1 MEKIIEELFEKLNQ
15 EVVKYNPYYDKD
27 LLKRAFL
34 YAYSAHK
41 GHLRVSKEP
50 YIIHPLSSA
59 LKLTKI
65 EADDISLVSAL
76 IHDVLKNKNY
86 SLENIRYNFWDEV
99 ALICEWVNKLWN
111 IYYTVDMTKQEVDD
125 LKSQIVMAWN
135 DIRIF
140 LVKIAD
146 RYHNLETLDHLK
158 KELRYRIA
166 KETQEVYLP
175 IVNFLSIWEFLTD
188 MYDLCFKYTNE
199 KEYNKLFKLFW
210 KKMETY
216 EEKIISTHDL
226 LEKEFQRYWIN
237 VLKIEW
243 RVKTLNSI
251 HRKLQSKKLELS
263 QIYDVLALRVVVKNL
278 SECYLALGII
288 HKIFK
293 IKTDR
298 FKDYISAPK
307 NNWYQSIHTTV
318 YDLHWDF
325 LEFQI
330 QTEEMYKLNKT
341 GLAAHFIYKWFWV
354 DFNRLPKWMVETL
367 NVQKKTID
375 SKKFLEKLNQEVIIS
390 EIKVFDKEGNRYLLP
405 KESVLIDFAF
415 SVNFDSWKYFAWAY
429 INWVFINDP
438 FHKLSTWDF
447 INLAKLSTEIFT
459 NYKVEN
465 FFDIKTK
472 KAREA
477 MKTIF
482 SKYSKVKLKEL
493 WKYMLN
499 NSLEIYWLRHFH
511 YQPKNIRE
519 KIFHKYWVSDEDQ
532 LYLFLWIDS
541 IDYNDAANLVLA
553 QNSKLDFKEEIL
565 LKIFTKSYDFT
576 FLNIVSDI
584 LYNLNVDVHRISY
597 NKKRNYV
604 NIKIKIHEKN
614 DLENLISEIK
624 RAPNVLDVI
633 RVFPIRLKIY
643 YAFFIWTLVL
653 LGILSFIL
661 NMVFLSLDTSRVI
674 IDIFLFLN
682 LASFLFILFYLR
694 YIVRKNFPDIAK
706 YKRFYVSLSVIN
718 TLILAALTHN
728 WLVLGFNYLTILYI
742 LIVLW
747 VYVRLLY
754 NYKNLKSVQKY

>member
-1 MEKIIEELFEKLNQ
+1 MEKQINDLFEQLVW

-27 LLKRAFL
+27 LFKRAFL

-41 GHLRVSKEP
+41 WDFRISKEP
-50 YIIHPLSSA
+50 YIIHPLLTA
-59 LKLTKI
+59 IKLTKI
-65 EADDISLVSAL
+65 EADDISIVSAL
-76 IHDVLKNKNY
+76 LHDILNNKNY

-99 ALICEWVNKLWN
+99 AMIVEWVNKLWN
-111 IYYTVDMTKQEVDD
+111 IYYTVDMSKAEIDD

-146 RYHNLETLDHLK
+146 RYHNLETLDFLK

-175 IVNFLSIWEFLTD
+175 IVNFLSIWEYLTD

-210 KKMETY
+210 KTKHVY

-226 LEKEFQRYWIN
+226 LKNEFQRYSIN

-251 HRKLQSKKLELS
+251 YRKLKSKKLEIS

-278 SECYLALGII
+278 SECYLVLGII
-288 HKIFK
+288 HKIYK
-293 IKTDR
+293 IKSDR
-298 FKDYISAPK
+298 FKDYISSPK
-307 NNWYQSIHTTV
+307 ENWYQSIHTTV
-318 YDLHWDF
+318 YDLSWDF

-341 GLAAHFIYKWFWV
+341 WLAAHFIYKWFWV
-354 DFNRLPKWMVETL
+354 DFNRLPKWMIETL
-367 NVQKKTID
+367 NVQKKTLD

-390 EIKVFDKEGNRYLLP
+390 EIKVFDKEWNRYILP

-415 SVNFDSWKYFAWAY
+415 SVNFDSWKYFSWAY
-429 INWVFINDP
+429 VNWVFTNDP
-438 FHKLSTWDF
+438 FLKLSTWDF
-447 INLAKLSTEIFT
+447 ISLNKLSQNIFT
-459 NYKVEN
+459 EYKVEN
-465 FFDIKTK
+465 FFEIKTK

-482 SKYSKVKLKEL
+482 SKYSKTKLKDL

-499 NSLEIYWLRHFH
+499 NSLEIYGLRHFH
-511 YQPKNIRE
+511 YQPKNVRQ
-519 KIFHKYWVSDEDQ
+519 KIISKYWISDEEQ
-532 LYLFLWIDS
+532 LYLFIWIDS
-541 IDYNDAANLVLA
+541 IDYNDVANLVLSH
-553 QNSKLDFKEEIL
+553 NSKVDFKEEIL

-576 FLNIVSDI
+576 FLNIISDI
-584 LYNLNVDVHRISY
+584 LYNLNVDVHRLSY
-597 NKKRNYV
+597 NKVKSYV

-614 DLENLISEIK
+614 DLENLIWEIK

-633 RVFPIRLKIY
+633 RVFPFRLKLY
-643 YAFFIWTLVL
+643 YASFFVSLIFLW
-653 LGILSFIL
+653 IASFIL
-661 NMVFLSLDTSRVI
+661 NLMFIKYETSRVI
-674 IDIFLFLN
+674 IDFVLFINIIIFLFTI
-682 LASFLFILFYLR
+682 FFLR
-694 YIVRKNFPDIAK
+694 YLVRKNFPDLAK
-706 YKRFYVSLSVIN
+706 YKRFYLSLSIIN
-718 TLILAALTHN
+718 TITLASLIYN
-728 WLVLGFNYLTILYI
+728 WIILWINIFLLIYIFIVLG
-742 LIVLW
+742 

-754 NYKNLKSVQKY
+754 NYKNLKSVKKY